1 MSAPVPL
8 GGGRSWSRCS
18 PDAPRSGFTARSG
31 ASTVEWVSATADM
44 GQIEASVPPLVA
56 RRTFIDPGLQE
67 QLSVEGCT
75 RLPSISL
82 EQVERLRSIFEE
94 IFPERLEGF
103 VPTYAVPMPERK
115 AEATERVR
123 AELGPVLSSL
133 FDRHRIFNTSFLM
146 KWPGDDSA
154 LPLHQDVSYVDE
166 RAFRTVVAWVA
177 LDDADEVIDNG
188 PLQVVPGSHRWDRLP
203 RGTSTWWPYGE
214 THEFLTEHCLEAL
227 PVRRGDVLVMD
238 NGLLHCSFPNR
249 TDRPRL
255 AVAVAFAPEEARLL
269 HTVGNDD
276 GTVNIYDVDEQFFI
290 DDTPYTLMDHGMP
303 ERFRLREAGP
313 VPVHAFTPS
322 EVAEL
327 AGVPSPE
334 IHDADAPAAPA
345 SVEPER
351 PGRLTSLFERA
362 VGSLMVVNNRLI
374 ARVDPL
380 EPMMDPSSVGWTRTL
395 EAAWETIRDEAAA
408 ALDARAVPLVE
419 EVVGR
424 EQGNIGDWRT
434 YVLVAHRQA
443 VPANT
448 ALCPRTT
455 ELLGQVPGLQS
466 ALFSVFA
473 PGTHL
478 PAHQAPNRGVLR
490 YHLGLMVPEP
500 GTCRLRVG
508 SRTVDYTEGQSILF
522 DDVYEHEAWNS
533 GTQPRVT
540 LLLEVVRPLPVGA
553 RQVNALTQRAF
564 GLYPEARGAVDRI
577 DRINERLSAE
587 AHADV

>member
-1 MSAPVPL
+1 MGGADPL
-8 GGGRSWSRCS
+8 LTPSVGC
-18 PDAPRSGFTARSG
+18 TAREPAG
-31 ASTVEWVSATADM
+31 TVVEVSTTVDTD
-44 GQIEASVPPLVA
+44 QIEVEVPPLVE
-56 RRTFIDPGLQE
+56 RPTFVDPGHQE
-67 QLSVEGCT
+67 QLSARGCLH
-75 RLPSISL
+75 LPPIAPD
-82 EQVERLRSIFEE
+82 QVERLRAIFEE
-94 IFPERLEGF
+94 IFPETLQGF
-103 VPTYAVPMPERK
+103 VPTYAVPLPERK

-123 AELGPVLSSL
+123 AELGPVLTPL

-146 KWPGDDSA
+146 KWPGEDSA

-166 RAFRTVVAWVA
+166 RVFRTVVAWVA
-177 LDDADEVIDNG
+177 LDDADEVLDNG
-188 PLQVVPGSHRWDRLP
+188 PLQVVPGSHRWERLP
-203 RGTSTWWPYGE
+203 RGTSTWWPYGD
-214 THEFLTEHCLEAL
+214 TQEFLTEHCLEAL
-227 PVRRGDVLVMD
+227 PVRSGDVLVMD
-238 NGLLHCSFPNR
+238 NGLLHCSFPNHS
-249 TDRPRL
+249 DRPRL
-255 AVAVAFAPEEARLL
+255 AVAVALAPEEAGLV

-276 GTVNIYDVDEQFFI
+276 GTVRIYDVDDQFFV

-313 VPVHAFTPS
+313 VPLHAFTTS
-322 EVAEL
+322 EVAAL

-334 IHDADAPAAPA
+334 PPQPTAPVDGTAGE
-345 SVEPER
+345 SEPTS
-351 PGRLTSLFERA
+351 RLGPLAERA
-362 VGSLMVVNNRLI
+362 VGSLMAVNNRLI

-380 EPMMDPSSVGWTRTL
+380 EPVMDPASVAWTASL
-395 EAAWETIRDEAAA
+395 EAAWETIRDEAAV
-408 ALDARAVPLVE
+408 ALDARAVPLIE

-424 EQGNIGDWRT
+424 SQGNVGDWRT
-434 YVLVAHRQA
+434 YVLVAHRHV

-448 ALCPRTT
+448 ALCPRTA
-455 ELLGQVPGLQS
+455 ELISQVPGLQS

-508 SRTVDYTEGQSILF
+508 SRIIEYAEGESILF

-540 LLLEVVRPLPVGA
+540 LLLEVVRPLPAVA
-553 RQVNALTQRAF
+553 RHLNAITQRAF

-577 DRINERLSAE
+577 DRINQRLGNE
-587 AHADV
+587 GQGDEG